1 MEIMS
6 SFPHS
11 QIIPN
16 LFDFFSSERKKERK
30 KERKIFFFPTQV
42 TKLFGYQHSSKY
54 FLCLCS
60 AEEL

>member
-16 LFDFFSSERKKERK
+16 LFDFFSSERK